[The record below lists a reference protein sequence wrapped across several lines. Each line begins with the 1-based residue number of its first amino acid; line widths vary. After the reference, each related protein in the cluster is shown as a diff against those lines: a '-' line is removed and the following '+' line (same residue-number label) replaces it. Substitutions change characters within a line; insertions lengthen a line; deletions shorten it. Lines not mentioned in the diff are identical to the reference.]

1 MRPRSAGRLKSS
13 ESSECSIHDEGLPE
27 LLPKIRKS
35 TPDSS
40 KALGNGARSR
50 HSRTFA
56 IACAG
61 QGLSVFITH
70 NLCSEERSMRSVSQA
85 GVVLLL
91 LICLLINAP
100 AQTRNGGTRS
110 NGARPRPAATAPAET
125 MNGKAAPVSEMRAAI
140 ERYSVDRGSLARSYP
155 VGMSTARRDRFKKF
169 YSDWLASLKTLNFDS
184 MSQDGKVDYILFKNH
199 LEYELRQ
206 LDIQA
211 KQLGEIRQLI
221 PFAKTIIDLEEARRR
236 MEQIDSAKIAATLNE
251 LRKQIDERRR
261 AVEAGLPR
269 TGRGGGDTNTTVE
282 PVQVKKFVA
291 NRAVQAITSLRG
303 NLRNWYTFYNGYDP
317 MFTWWNEEPY
327 RSVDQSLTNYSNF
340 IAERVVGIRTEG
352 LQTAQTAATRG
363 PGGGGPQRGAPSAAR
378 PGDASDIVGDPIG
391 GEALISELRSEMIPY
406 TPEEI
411 IAIGEKEMAW
421 CENEMKK
428 ASRELGFGD
437 DWHKALEHVKN
448 RYVEPGKQPEMIREL
463 AFEAIKFV
471 EDNNL
476 VTVPE
481 LARESWRMEMM
492 TPERQLVSPFFLGGE
507 TILVSF
513 PTNTMAHEQKMM
525 SMRGNNRHFS
535 RATVHH
541 ELIPGHHLQGF
552 MAARHKPYR
561 GVFSTPFWSEG
572 NALYWELLLWDLNF
586 AKTPEDRIGMLFW
599 RMHRCARIIFSLS
612 FHLEKMTPQECI
624 ELLVNKVGHERDNAT
639 AEVRRSFDGS
649 YGPLYQIAYLIGG
662 LQQYAMHKELVGSG
676 KMTNRQYND
685 ALLKEN
691 RIPIEMLR
699 AAITNQKLTRDF
711 VTSWRFYD
719 YR

>member
-1 MRPRSAGRLKSS
+1 MRSARALVVVPLLCCFLVQIPAQNGGRTNA
-13 ESSECSIHDEGLPE
+13 GAP
-27 LLPKIRKS
+27 PK
-35 TPDSS
+35 PAAADP
-40 KALGNGARSR
+40 NGA
-50 HSRTFA
+50 
-56 IACAG
+56 
-61 QGLSVFITH
+61 
-70 NLCSEERSMRSVSQA
+70 
-85 GVVLLL
+85 
-91 LICLLINAP
+91 
-100 AQTRNGGTRS
+100 
-110 NGARPRPAATAPAET
+110 
-125 MNGKAAPVSEMRAAI
+125 KAPVSEMRNAI
-140 ERYSVDRGSLARSYP
+140 ERYTVDRGSLSRSYP
-155 VGMSTARRDRFKKF
+155 VAMSRARRERLKKF
-169 YSDWLASLKTLNFDS
+169 YAEWLTSLQSLNFDS
-184 MSQDGKVDYILFKNH
+184 MSQDGKIDYLLFKNH

-206 LDIQA
+206 LDIQS
-211 KQLGEIRQLI
+211 KQIGEIEPLV
-221 PFAKTIIDLEEARRR
+221 PFAGTIIELEETRRR
-236 MEQIDSAKIAATLNE
+236 METIDSARTAATLND
-251 LRKQIDERRR
+251 LRKQVDEKRRTL
-261 AVEAGLPR
+261 EASVRGA
-269 TGRGGGDTNTTVE
+269 RGGDNYEAT
-282 PVQVKKFVA
+282 PMKKAVA
-291 NRAVQAITSLRG
+291 NRAVASINGLRAS
-303 NLRNWYTFYNGYDP
+303 LRNWYTFYNGYDP

-327 RSVDQSLTNYSNF
+327 RSLDQAMTNYAAF
-340 IAERVVGIRTEG
+340 ITERIVGIRSEG
-352 LQTAQTAATRG
+352 AQTQTAGPTRG
-363 PGGGGPQRGAPSAAR
+363 PGGAGGGGGQGGAGGQGFQRPTSNAR

-391 GEALISELRSEMIPY
+391 REALLSELRSEMIPY

-428 ASRELGFGD
+428 ASRDLGYGD

-448 RYVEPGKQPEMIREL
+448 LYVAPGKQPEMIRDL
-463 AFEAIKFV
+463 ALEAIKFV

-507 TILVSF
+507 VIQVSF

-525 SMRGNNRHFS
+525 SMRGNNIHFA

-552 MAARHKPYR
+552 MAARNKPYR
-561 GVFSTPFWSEG
+561 AIFGTPFWTEG

-586 AKTPEDRIGMLFW
+586 AKTPENRIGMLFW

-624 ELLVNKVGHERDNAT
+624 DLLVNKVGHERDNAT

-662 LQQYAMHKELVGSG
+662 LQQYSMHKELVDSG
-676 KMTNRQYND
+676 KMTNRAFND

-711 VTSWRFYD
+711 VTSWRFYAD
-719 YR
+719 

>member
-1 MRPRSAGRLKSS
+1 MRSA
-13 ESSECSIHDEGLPE
+13 
-27 LLPKIRKS
+27 
-35 TPDSS
+35 
-40 KALGNGARSR
+40 SR
-50 HSRTFA
+50 A
-56 IACAG
+56 
-61 QGLSVFITH
+61 V
-70 NLCSEERSMRSVSQA
+70 
-85 GVVLLL
+85 VVLLL
-91 LICLLINAP
+91 LVSLSINVL
-100 AQTRNGGTRS
+100 AQTGAKNGG
-110 NGARPRPAATAPAET
+110 RPRPAAPTTAEPV
-125 MNGKAAPVSEMRAAI
+125 NGKAAPISEMRASI
-140 ERYSVDRGSLARSYP
+140 ERYSVDRGSLTRSYP
-155 VGMSTARRDRFKKF
+155 VGMSPARRDRFKKF
-169 YSDWLASLKTLNFDS
+169 YSEWLASLQTLDFDS
-184 MSQDGKVDYILFKNH
+184 MSQDGKVDYLLFKNH

-211 KQLGEIRQLI
+211 KQLAEIQPLI
-221 PFAKTIIDLEEARRR
+221 PFSKTIIGLEEARRR
-236 MEQIDSAKIAATLNE
+236 MEQIDSAKVAATLNE
-251 LRKQIDERRR
+251 LRKQVDERRR
-261 AVEAGLPR
+261 VIEAGLPR
-269 TGRGGGDTNTTVE
+269 AGRAPNADTNYTPE
-282 PVQVKKFVA
+282 PAIKKTVA
-291 NRAVQAITSLRG
+291 NRAVQAINSLRG

-327 RSVDQSLTNYSNF
+327 KTVDQSLTNYASF
-340 IAERVVGIRTEG
+340 LSERIVGIRSDG
-352 LQTAQTAATRG
+352 AQTAATRG
-363 PGGGGPQRGAPSAAR
+363 PGSGGFQGGGAPGGGGAGQGGFQR
-378 PGDASDIVGDPIG
+378 PGGNVARAGDTSDIVGDPIG
-391 GEALISELRSEMIPY
+391 REALISELRSEMIPY

-421 CENEMKK
+421 CEVEMKK
-428 ASRELGFGD
+428 AARELGYGD
-437 DWHKALEHVKN
+437 DWRKALEYVKD

-463 AFEAIKFV
+463 AYEAIKFV

-481 LARESWRMEMM
+481 LARDSWRMEMM

-507 TILVSF
+507 VIQVSF

-552 MAARHKPYR
+552 MSARYKPYR

-572 NALYWELLLWDLNF
+572 NSLYWELLLWDLNF
-586 AKTPEDRIGMLFW
+586 AKTPEDKIGMLFW

-662 LQQYAMHKELVGSG
+662 LQQYAMHKELVDSG

-699 AAITNQKLTRDF
+699 AEITNQKLTRDF
-711 VTSWRFYD
+711 TTNWRFYD
-719 YR
+719 HR

>member
-1 MRPRSAGRLKSS
+1 MRSA
-13 ESSECSIHDEGLPE
+13 
-27 LLPKIRKS
+27 
-35 TPDSS
+35 
-40 KALGNGARSR
+40 
-50 HSRTFA
+50 
-56 IACAG
+56 
-61 QGLSVFITH
+61 
-70 NLCSEERSMRSVSQA
+70 QA
-85 GVVLLL
+85 VVVVVLIGSFLL
-91 LICLLINAP
+91 GVP
-100 AQTRNGGTRS
+100 AQTRNGGAKP
-110 NGARPRPAATAPAET
+110 NGARTKAAAPVKAAASEET
-125 MNGKAAPVSEMRAAI
+125 VDGKAMPVSEMRAAI
-140 ERYSVDRGSLARSYP
+140 ERYTVDRGSLARSYP
-155 VGMSTARRDRFKKF
+155 VNMSPARRERFKKF
-169 YSDWLASLKTLNFDS
+169 YSDWLASLQKLDFDS

-211 KQLGEIRQLI
+211 RQLSEIQPLI
-221 PFAKTIIDLEEARRR
+221 PFANTIIDLEESRRR
-236 MEQIDSAKIAATLNE
+236 MEKIDSAKIAVTLND
-251 LRKQIDERRR
+251 LRKQVEDRRR
-261 AVEAGLPR
+261 AIEAGLR
-269 TGRGGGDTNTTVE
+269 SASRNADTNFTVE
-282 PVQVKKFVA
+282 PIKKTGA
-291 NRAVQAITSLRG
+291 NRAVQALNSLRG
-303 NLRNWYTFYNGYDP
+303 NLRNWYTFYTGYDP
-317 MFTWWNEEPY
+317 IFTWWNEEPY
-327 RSVDQSLTNYSNF
+327 RSLDQSLTNYASF
-340 IAERVVGIRTEG
+340 ITERIVGIRTDG
-352 LQTAQTAATRG
+352 SQAAPNRG
-363 PGGGGPQRGAPSAAR
+363 PGGGGQGPGGGGQGGGQGGGGGFQRGGGGGGTAGAAR
-378 PGDASDIVGDPIG
+378 PGDSSDIIGDPIG
-391 GEALISELRSEMIPY
+391 REALISELKSEMIPY

-428 ASRELGFGD
+428 ASRELGYGD

-448 RYVEPGKQPEMIREL
+448 LYVEPGKQPEMIRDL
-463 AFEAIKFV
+463 ALEAIKFV
-471 EDNNL
+471 EDNDL

-525 SMRGNNRHFS
+525 SMRGNNIYFS

-552 MAARHKPYR
+552 MSARYKPYR
-561 GVFSTPFWSEG
+561 SIFSTPFWSEG
-572 NALYWELLLWDLNF
+572 NSLYWELLLWDLNF
-586 AKTPEDRIGMLFW
+586 AKTPEQKIGMLFW

-662 LQQYAMHKELVGSG
+662 LQQYAMHKELVDSG

-685 ALLKEN
+685 SLLKEN

-699 AAITNQKLTRDF
+699 AEITNQKLARDF
-711 VTSWRFYD
+711 VTNWRFYD
-719 YR
+719 HR

>member
-1 MRPRSAGRLKSS
+1 MR
-13 ESSECSIHDEGLPE
+13 
-27 LLPKIRKS
+27 
-35 TPDSS
+35 SS
-40 KALGNGARSR
+40 KAIVVAFLLFCFVVQVPAQNG
-50 HSRTFA
+50 SRTK
-56 IACAG
+56 
-61 QGLSVFITH
+61 TKP
-70 NLCSEERSMRSVSQA
+70 E
-85 GVVLLL
+85 
-91 LICLLINAP
+91 
-100 AQTRNGGTRS
+100 
-110 NGARPRPAATAPAET
+110 
-125 MNGKAAPVSEMRAAI
+125 PVSEMRGAI
-140 ERYSVDRGSLARSYP
+140 ERYTVDRGSLTRSYP
-155 VGMSTARRDRFKKF
+155 VAMSLKRRERFKKF
-169 YSDWLASLKTLNFDS
+169 YEEWLASLKAQDFDS
-184 MSQDGKVDYILFKNH
+184 FSQDGKIDYVLFKNH

-211 KQLGEIRQLI
+211 QQLSEIQPLI
-221 PFAKTIIDLEEARRR
+221 PFANTIIDLEESRRR
-236 MEQIDSAKIAATLNE
+236 MEPIDSAKIAATLTE
-251 LRKQIDERRR
+251 LKKQVDESRR
-261 AVEAGLPR
+261 
-269 TGRGGGDTNTTVE
+269 TVE
-282 PVQVKKFVA
+282 TLKPKKTVA
-291 NRAVQAITSLRG
+291 NRAVLAMNALRT

-317 MFTWWNEEPY
+317 LFTWWNEEPY
-327 RSVDQSLTNYSNF
+327 KSVDQALTSY
-340 IAERVVGIRTEG
+340 
-352 LQTAQTAATRG
+352 TASITDKVLGQGSQKSIKA
-363 PGGGGPQRGAPSAAR
+363 
-378 PGDASDIVGDPIG
+378 GDTSDIVGNPIG
-391 GEALISELRSEMIPY
+391 REALISELRSEMIPY

-428 ASRELGFGD
+428 ASRDLGYGD

-448 RYVEPGKQPEMIREL
+448 LYVEPGKQPEMIRDL
-463 AFEAIKFV
+463 ALEAIKFV

-481 LARESWRMEMM
+481 LAKESWRMEMM

-525 SMRGNNRHFS
+525 SMRGNNIHFA

-541 ELIPGHHLQGF
+541 ELIPGHHLQGY
-552 MAARHKPYR
+552 MSARYKPYR
-561 GVFSTPFWSEG
+561 AIFGTPFWSEG

-586 AKTPEDRIGMLFW
+586 AKTPENRIGMLFW

-624 ELLVNKVGHERDNAT
+624 DLLVNKVGHERDNAT

-662 LQQYAMHKELVGSG
+662 LQQYAMHKELVDSG
-676 KMTNRQYND
+676 KMTNRAFND

-711 VTSWRFYD
+711 VTNWRFYD
-719 YR
+719 HR